1 MSSRNFL
8 FIYFLSSL
16 RFLRVRS
23 HVLTVLRLI
32 N

>member
-1 MSSRNFL
+1 ML
-8 FIYFLSSL
+8 LSL

-32 N
+32 YRQNCIKKVP